1 MGSLDKKLGRVVVP
15 LVTPFDDREEINFGA
30 LDKLVNFVLGHR
42 YADSL
47 IVSGTTGEF
56 YALTMEE
63 RFTLFRTVK
72 EIVAGRVPL
81 AAGTG
86 AAATRE
92 AIALTKEAEK
102 LGYDCAMVVNPYYQK
117 ATQEGLYRHFKA
129 VAESTSLPIVLYNIP
144 LFTGVNIEAETF
156 ARLVRIPHIK
166 AIKEEA
172 GINPTQTTDY
182 ALVAPPDFSLYCGDD
197 TMVLQTF
204 PQGAIGVVSGGSHVV
219 GDFMGAM
226 IAEQIKGNVAKA
238 SELYLKMMPFFR
250 ALNQNGRINPIPLL
264 KDAIRLHTGINVGK
278 PRMPSLGATPEEEA
292 KLKEVLRALGKLPQP
307 VG

>member
-1 MGSLDKKLGRVVVP
+1 MGTLDKKLGRVIVP
-15 LVTPFDDREEINFGA
+15 LITPFDGHEQVDFSVLRQLIE
-30 LDKLVNFVLGHR
+30 FVLAHK

-86 AAATRE
+86 AASTRE
-92 AIALTKEAEK
+92 VIALTKEAEK
-102 LGYDCAMVVNPYYQK
+102 LGYECAMVVNPYYQK
-117 ATQEGLYRHFKA
+117 VTQEGLYRHFKA
-129 VAESTSLPIVLYNIP
+129 VAEATSLPIVLYNIP

-156 ARLVRIPHIK
+156 ARLVRVPNIK

-172 GINPTQTTDY
+172 GINPTQTTDF
-182 ALVAPPDFSLYCGDD
+182 AMAAPPDFSLYCGDD

-219 GDFMGAM
+219 GDLMGAM

-238 SELYLKMMPFFR
+238 SELYFKMMPFFR
-250 ALNQNGRINPIPLL
+250 ALNQNGRVNPIPLL

-292 KLKEVLRALGKLPQP
+292 KLKEVLRVLGKLPQP